1 MTTIPKKPEVELT
14 NLKLNEF
21 STVDQGDN
29 PEAHIVMT
37 KRDEDADKAGHHD
50 GKEPTKKPG
59 HTMKPEEEDKAD
71 MGVDGKKPKKGEDK
85 GMGRK
90 KSLWERFSD
99 AVGLTRKGP
108 RSVKEILGNAAFEAG
123 FEEAH
128 KRSTSE
134 ILQADEMRQGFF
146 KVQMALMQSI
156 NEIMMEAEPQEMAP
170 MLSKTV
176 SEFGSEIDNLMS
188 EIGKRDEKSAL
199 KLTSILDRMSAAVS
213 NEGEMPADKLAA
225 FEDALADLE
234 KDFEF
239 PTETSPEVEMT
250 EKIDNFL
257 KSVTAD
263 ELEVLRTKLAPA
275 DETNKAADE
284 VKTEDDVLKSLPPE
298 VAKMI
303 TDAQADAAKAKDKA
317 DSLEKA
323 AQEAEDIEKARE
335 LGVAG
340 ADVKD
345 VAKMIGNAREAGTL
359 EETMKVVRA
368 LAAQAQ
374 KGREYLESNLGSN
387 VVETETSKSIETR
400 ARELMAETNKSLGR
414 GERPLTYE
422 QAYVKVL
429 HSERGLYDQMRAE
442 QASA

>member
-37 KRDEDADKAGHHD
+37 KRDEDADKAG
-50 GKEPTKKPG
+50 KKPEAKTG

-71 MGVDGKKPKKGEDK
+71 MGVDGKKPKKEEDK

-108 RSVKEILGNAAFEAG
+108 RTVSEILGNAAFEAG

-213 NEGEMPADKLAA
+213 NEGEMPADKLAE

-239 PTETSPEVEMT
+239 PHETSPEVEMT

-257 KSVTAD
+257 KSVTAE
-263 ELEVLRTKLAPA
+263 ELELLREKVTPAADTTKTA
-275 DETNKAADE
+275 DEGTS
-284 VKTEDDVLKSLPPE
+284 EDDIMKSLPPE
-298 VAKMI
+298 VAKMV
-303 TDAQADAAKAKDKA
+303 TDAQATAAKALADAEALKA
-317 DSLEKA
+317 A
-323 AQEAEDIEKARE
+323 AQEAEDIEKVRE
-335 LGVAG
+335 WGIAG
-340 ADVKD
+340 ANVKD
-345 VAKMIGNAREAGTL
+345 VAKMIGEARKNGTL
-359 EETMKVVRA
+359 EETEKTLRA
-368 LAAQAQ
+368 LAAQAE
-374 KGREYLESNLGSN
+374 KGREFLESNIGSN
-387 VVETETSKSIETR
+387 AQETESSKSIESM
-400 ARELMAETNKSLGR
+400 AKELMAETNKSLGR
-414 GERPLTYE
+414 GERPLTFQ

-429 HSERGLYDQMRAE
+429 HANPGLYDQMRAE
-442 QASA
+442 QAQA